1 MTLKI
6 CFVLWRQLQ
15 LPFPLLFSEGKNWF
29 CTKIIECPAT
39 VLIVSTRSLEISLK
53 FVQLHVVLYLP
64 LSKMIMKQRIYLFI
78 FKLKLSS
85 HTFYSRAFIDIYT
98 SFFSSIKKLHN
109 DESYRLPSRYPWHVL
124 TCLQNQRCRAFV
136 NLLEGL
142 QNRWYRR
149 Y

>member
-1 MTLKI
+1 MGSYFRILYLVQYSLYCNFKNVEIKKILSKRFRFINEYTIKILSYKRCLNWNSLILQI

-85 HTFYSRAFIDIYT
+85 RTFYSKAFIDI
-98 SFFSSIKKLHN
+98 
-109 DESYRLPSRYPWHVL
+109 
-124 TCLQNQRCRAFV
+124 
-136 NLLEGL
+136 
-142 QNRWYRR
+142 
-149 Y
+149 

>member
-1 MTLKI
+1 MF
-6 CFVLWRQLQ
+6 CFVATAATSFSS
-15 LPFPLLFSEGKNWF
+15 PFLVKVRIDFA
-29 CTKIIECPAT
+29 KIFECPIT

-53 FVQLHVVLYLP
+53 FVQLHVVLCLP
-64 LSKMIMKQRIYLFI
+64 LSKMIMKQRIDLFI

-85 HTFYSRAFIDIYT
+85 LKFYLMSIQWYLIF
-98 SFFSSIKKLHN
+98 FFSSIKKLHN